1 MVMSCCC
8 DGRRYRDT
16 KEKKIM
22 SIVRSL
28 FVIAATIAL
37 ASAPADA
44 QDKSIVVASTTSTQ
58 DSGLFGHILP
68 LFEAKT
74 GIDVK
79 VVAQGT
85 GQALDTGRRGD
96 ADVVFVHAKAQEEK
110 FVADGFGVK
119 RYPVMYNDFVLI
131 GPKSDPAGIKGIS
144 DVIEALRAIK
154 DKEAPFISRG
164 DRSGT
169 HIAELDLWKAAGIDI
184 GQEKGPW
191 YKEIGQGMG
200 AALNTAS
207 AANAYVLADR
217 GTWLSF
223 KNRGDLDI
231 LVAGDKRLF
240 NQYGVMLVNPEKHPH
255 VKKALGQ
262 AFIDWLVSPEGQKAI
277 ADYKI
282 NGQESFF
289 PNASVP
295 GA

>member
-1 MVMSCCC
+1 LVVSA
-8 DGRRYRDT
+8 
-16 KEKKIM
+16 
-22 SIVRSL
+22 V
-28 FVIAATIAL
+28 AAAAL
-37 ASAPADA
+37 IFAVAPVTA

-68 LFEAKT
+68 LFKAKT

-85 GQALDTGRRGD
+85 GQALDTGKRGD
-96 ADVVFVHAKAQEEK
+96 ADVVFVHARAQEVD
-110 FVADGFGVK
+110 FVAQGYGVK
-119 RYPVMYNDFVLI
+119 RYPVMNNDFVLV
-131 GPKSDPAGIKGIS
+131 GPSTDPAGVNGSRDI
-144 DVIEALRAIK
+144 VAALKAIR
-154 DKEAPFISRG
+154 DKKAPFISRG

-169 HIAELDLWKAAGIDI
+169 HTAELALWRQASIDI
-184 GQEKGPW
+184 GAEDKGSW

-207 AANAYVLADR
+207 ASGGYVLSDR

-223 KNRGDLDI
+223 KNRGN
-231 LVAGDKRLF
+231 LVISVEGDNRLF
-240 NQYGVMLVNPEKHPH
+240 NQYGVILVNPAKHPH
-255 VKKALGQ
+255 VKQELGQ

-282 NGQESFF
+282 DGKELFF
-289 PNASVP
+289 PNANQS

>member
-1 MVMSCCC
+1 
-8 DGRRYRDT
+8 
-16 KEKKIM
+16 M

-28 FVIAATIAL
+28 LVIAATITL
-37 ASAPADA
+37 AGAPADA
-44 QDKSIVVASTTSTQ
+44 QDKSIIVASTTSTQ

-68 LFEAKT
+68 LFKAKT

-96 ADVVFVHAKAQEEK
+96 ADVVFVHAKGQEEK

-131 GPKSDPAGIKGIS
+131 GPKSDPAGIKGMS
-144 DVIEALRAIK
+144 DVVTALQAIK
-154 DKEAPFISRG
+154 AKEAPFISRG

-169 HIAELDLWKAAGIDI
+169 HTAELDLWKAAGIDI
-184 GQEKGPW
+184 GKEKGPW

-255 VKKALGQ
+255 VKKDLGQ
-262 AFIDWLVSPEGQKAI
+262 AFINWLVSPEGQKAI

-282 NGQESFF
+282 NGQELFF
-289 PNASVP
+289 PNANAP

>member
-1 MVMSCCC
+1 MPT
-8 DGRRYRDT
+8 R
-16 KEKKIM
+16 
-22 SIVRSL
+22 RSL
-28 FVIAATIAL
+28 VVLAATITLVVA
-37 ASAPADA
+37 APARA

-68 LFEAKT
+68 VFKAKT

-96 ADVVFVHAKAQEEK
+96 ADVLFVHTKAQEDK

-131 GPKSDPAGIKGIS
+131 GPKSDPAGIKGMT
-144 DVIEALRAIK
+144 DVAEALKAIK
-154 DKEAPFISRG
+154 SKGAPFISRG

-184 GQEKGPW
+184 GKEKGPW

-217 GTWLSF
+217 CTWLSF

-255 VKKALGQ
+255 VKKTLGQ

-282 NGQESFF
+282 NGQELFF
-289 PNASVP
+289 PNANVP